1 MFSRLGFVLL
11 LILPAIL
18 IQFASHTSVVL
29 NLSNFIQNYLILYL
43 LVLLLV
49 KLSSIVYPPLPG
61 IAFTIASIP
70 LVGWPLA
77 YLIDLTG
84 STLGSSI
91 AFILGKKYG
100 QSILSRVVG
109 QGITEKIMNTKLKQ
123 GTQVEASIVLSFAS
137 VGLSDGLAWGGSL
150 IGFKFWPFALGRI
163 MSHLLTTLPIFFLIA
178 VSTSF
183 NSWLIVAFA
192 TVLAWLMI
200 FKFKGRY
207 FE

>member
-1 MFSRLGFVLL
+1 
-11 LILPAIL
+11 
-18 IQFASHTSVVL
+18 
-29 NLSNFIQNYLILYL
+29 
-43 LVLLLV
+43 
-49 KLSSIVYPPLPG
+49 
-61 IAFTIASIP
+61 
-70 LVGWPLA
+70 LA